1 MKFEDIFFTQIGR
14 NITFSVGNNASE
26 NFSVI
31 DGSKENDIWFHV
43 KDYSSCHVVA
53 SIPEDLK
60 LTKKNLKYIIKQGAV
75 LCKKY
80 SKYSNVKDLAIIYT
94 TMNNVQKTEVIG
106 SVLTSNIKTI
116 QL

>member
-1 MKFEDIFFTQIGR
+1 MKFEDIFFKNFNTTIR
-14 NITFSVGNNASE
+14 FSVGNNATE
-26 NFSVI
+26 NFSII
-31 DGSKENDIWFHV
+31 DASKDSDIWFHV

-53 SIPEDLK
+53 SIPEDVK
-60 LTKKNLKYIIKQGAV
+60 LTKKDIKYIIKQGAV

-80 SKYSNVKDLAIIYT
+80 SKYSNIRDLAIIYT
-94 TMNNVQKTEVIG
+94 TMNNIKKTDVIG